1 MGLSWQAVP
10 VVNLELSTGYFV
22 DIAEQLLSGIL
33 DTLPLQ
39 VAVIDQASNI
49 VYVNQAWRTFGL
61 FYGLELDTDWFGIA
75 YLDICRANED
85 TNQPQLLHGIQKV
98 LNGKAGQFSIDYLCH
113 TPTKQ
118 PTWLTLHVQPM
129 STNLADSQLFL
140 LSLTNITHHKQVEDR
155 ISALTLTDPLTG
167 LANRRQLEQIMR
179 DEWSRA
185 IRHQSSLSV
194 MMIDAD
200 HFKQLNDNMGHAAGD
215 ECLKKL
221 AGILKH
227 YTNRPGDLA
236 ARYGGEEFVLILG
249 QTTQQEAIKIAERIR
264 QKVMELDIRFA
275 GHRLMTVSIGIAS
288 LSTQQSHTTK
298 EQHARNQSLNFS
310 EDEHLLI
317 EQADKAL
324 YVAKKQGRNR
334 VEVYDKHHRLTVPL
348 TA

>member
-1 MGLSWQAVP
+1 M
-10 VVNLELSTGYFV
+10 

-39 VAVIDQASNI
+39 IAVIDETSSI
-49 VYVNQAWRTFGL
+49 VYVNQAWRAFGL

-85 TNQPQLLHGIQKV
+85 TNQTQLIDGIEKV
-98 LNGKAGQFSIDYLCH
+98 LAGSLSHFSIDYLCH
-113 TPTKQ
+113 TPTQQ
-118 PTWLTLHVQPM
+118 PTWLTLNLQPM
-129 STNLADSQLFL
+129 QTPVGNDKLFL

-167 LANRRQLEQIMR
+167 LANRRRLEQFMR

-200 HFKQLNDNMGHAAGD
+200 HFKQLNDSMGHAAGD
-215 ECLKKL
+215 ECLRKL
-221 AGILKH
+221 AGILKR
-227 YTNRPGDLA
+227 YSNRPGDIA
-236 ARYGGEEFVLILG
+236 ARYGGEEFVLVLG
-249 QTTQQEAIKIAERIR
+249 QTTQPEAIKIAERIR

-275 GHRLMTVSIGIAS
+275 GHRLMTISIGIAS
-288 LSTQQSHTTK
+288 LGVIHPSHK

-310 EDEHLLI
+310 EDGHLLI

-348 TA
+348 TV

>member
-1 MGLSWQAVP
+1 M
-10 VVNLELSTGYFV
+10 
-22 DIAEQLLSGIL
+22 DIAEQLLNGIL

-39 VAVIDQASNI
+39 IAVIDETSSI
-49 VYVNQAWRTFGL
+49 IYVNHAWRSFGL
-61 FYGLELDTDWFGIA
+61 FYGLGMDTDWFGIA

-85 TNQPQLLHGIQKV
+85 TNLPPLLTGIEKV
-98 LNGKAGQFSIDYLCH
+98 LSGTLGHFSMDYLCH

-118 PTWLTLHVQPM
+118 PTWLTVSLQPM
-129 STNLADSQLFL
+129 QTSLADNKLFL

-155 ISALTLTDPLTG
+155 ISALTHTDPLTG
-167 LANRRQLEQIMR
+167 LANRRRLEQFMR

-200 HFKQLNDNMGHAAGD
+200 HFKQLNDSMGHAAGD
-215 ECLKKL
+215 ECLRKL
-221 AGILKH
+221 AAILKR
-227 YTNRPGDLA
+227 YSNRPGDMA

-249 QTTQQEAIKIAERIR
+249 QTTQQEAVKIAERIR

-275 GHRLMTVSIGIAS
+275 GHRLMTISIGIAS
-288 LSTQQSHTTK
+288 LGVHQSTTQK

-310 EDEHLLI
+310 EDGDLLV

-348 TA
+348 TF

>member
-1 MGLSWQAVP
+1 
-10 VVNLELSTGYFV
+10 V
-22 DIAEQLLSGIL
+22 DIAEQLLNGIL

-39 VAVIDQASNI
+39 IAVLDETGNI
-49 VYVNQAWRTFGL
+49 IYVNQAWRSFGL
-61 FYGLELDTDWFGIA
+61 LYGLDMDADWFGIA

-85 TNQPQLLHGIQKV
+85 TNLPPL
-98 LNGKAGQFSIDYLCH
+98 LNGIENVLDGKSGHFSMDYLCH
-113 TPTKQ
+113 TPTQQ
-118 PTWLTLHVQPM
+118 PTWLTLNLVPM
-129 STNLADSQLFL
+129 ETTLADGKLFL

-155 ISALTLTDPLTG
+155 ISALTVTDPLTG
-167 LANRRQLEQIMR
+167 LSNRRRLEQFMR

-200 HFKQLNDNMGHAAGD
+200 YFKHLNDSMGHAAGD
-215 ECLKKL
+215 ECLRKL
-221 AGILKH
+221 AGLLKH
-227 YTNRPGDLA
+227 YSNRPGDLA
-236 ARYGGEEFVLILG
+236 ARYGGEEFVLVLG
-249 QTTQQEAIKIAERIR
+249 QTTQQEAVKIAERIR

-275 GHRLMTVSIGIAS
+275 GHRLMTISIGIAS
-288 LSTQQSHTTK
+288 LGLQHSGSHK
-298 EQHARNQSLNFS
+298 EQHARNQALNFS
-310 EDEHLLI
+310 EDGNLLL

>member
-1 MGLSWQAVP
+1 
-10 VVNLELSTGYFV
+10 V

-39 VAVIDQASNI
+39 VAVIDETSGI
-49 VYVNQAWRTFGL
+49 IYVNQAWRSFGL
-61 FYGLELDTDWFGIA
+61 FYGLDINTDWFGIA
-75 YLDICRANED
+75 YLDICRANDD
-85 TNQPQLLHGIQKV
+85 TNLPQLIHGIEQV
-98 LNGKAGQFSIDYLCH
+98 LSGELGHFTMDYLCH

-118 PTWLTLHVQPM
+118 PTWLTLSVQPM
-129 STNLADSQLFL
+129 QTWLADGKLFL

-167 LANRRQLEQIMR
+167 LANRRRLEQIMR

-200 HFKQLNDNMGHAAGD
+200 YFKQLNDSMGHAAGD
-215 ECLKKL
+215 ECLQKL
-221 AGILKH
+221 AGILKR

-249 QTTQQEAIKIAERIR
+249 QTTQQEAIKIGERIR

-288 LSTQQSHTTK
+288 LRAHHSHTQK

-310 EDEHLLI
+310 EDGHLLI

-348 TA
+348 TV

>member
-1 MGLSWQAVP
+1 M
-10 VVNLELSTGYFV
+10 
-22 DIAEQLLSGIL
+22 DIAEQLLNGIL

-39 VAVIDQASNI
+39 IAVLDETSSII
-49 VYVNQAWRTFGL
+49 YVNQAWRTFGL

-75 YLDICRANED
+75 YLDICKANED
-85 TNQPQLLHGIQKV
+85 TNSPQLLTGIEEV
-98 LNGKAGQFSIDYLCH
+98 LSGTLGHFSMDYLCH

-118 PTWLTLHVQPM
+118 PTWLTLDLQPM
-129 STNLADSQLFL
+129 ETSLADGKLFL

-155 ISALTLTDPLTG
+155 ISALTHTDPLTG
-167 LANRRQLEQIMR
+167 LANRRRLEQFMR

-200 HFKQLNDNMGHAAGD
+200 HFKQLNDSMGHAAGD
-215 ECLKKL
+215 ECLRKL
-221 AGILKH
+221 AGLLKR
-227 YTNRPGDLA
+227 YSNRPGDLA
-236 ARYGGEEFVLILG
+236 ARFGGEEFVLVLG

-275 GHRLMTVSIGIAS
+275 SHRLMTVSIGIAS
-288 LSTQQSHTTK
+288 LGAHHSQSQK

-310 EDEHLLI
+310 EDGHLLI

-348 TA
+348 TV